1 MRRHAW
7 LGTTMMAVAGMALA
21 AAPNWQ
27 PVGESVNG
35 NKTFI
40 DQANLKSA
48 GGITTVTFRADMKNP
63 LDTPSGAIR
72 SMRATMRVDCKRMMS
87 AGLEVVLFEDE
98 GKNQIFSRGKAP
110 KIEYVKEPEGS
121 SADLVVKHLCKK

>member
-1 MRRHAW
+1 MRKYAW
-7 LGTTMMAVAGMALA
+7 LGLTIAAVAGMALA

-48 GGITTVTFRADMKNP
+48 GGISTVTFRANMKNP
-63 LDTPSGAIR
+63 LDTPNGAIT

-87 AGLEVVLFEDE
+87 AGIEVVLFEDE
-98 GKNQIFSRGKAP
+98 AKNQVFSRGKAP
-110 KIEYVKEPEGS
+110 KIEYVKEPQGS